1 MADVKKGDTVVI
13 AGTRKG
19 LFIFHSPD
27 RRKWKARGPFHEGHE
42 IRHAMLDPSDGKTV
56 YAGITSYHWGTRV
69 LRTADFGT
77 RWKKGK
83 ESPRFSKKSGLSV
96 AAIWQLR
103 TDDEGT
109 LFAGVEPAAL
119 FRSGDKGESWQS
131 VEGLNARPGRKDWQP
146 GNGGLCA
153 HTVLPYPGNPDKM
166 VVGISSVG
174 ILGTK
179 DGGESWKVLNGG
191 IHGVFEPDKVM
202 KDGEIGT
209 CPHKIARDATDPRI
223 LYQQNHAGVYSRVE
237 GADRWVAAETGLPR
251 TKVEKGRRWT
261 FGFPVVAH
269 PTKKGWAYLVPLES
283 DWNRVAVGGA
293 LAVFRTKD
301 GGKKWQRL
309 SKGLPQKDAYFTVLR
324 DGARADTNDPAGIY
338 VGTTT
343 GQVYFSRDDG
353 DSWGPLADHLPPVH
367 SIEAGVVGGP
377 N

>member
-131 VEGLNARPGRKDWQP
+131 VEGLNARAERKDWQP
-146 GNGGLCA
+146 GNGGLCM

>member
-153 HTVLPYPGNPDKM
+153 AGY
-166 VVGISSVG
+166 
-174 ILGTK
+174 
-179 DGGESWKVLNGG
+179 ESYL
-191 IHGVFEPDKVM
+191 
-202 KDGEIGT
+202 
-209 CPHKIARDATDPRI
+209 A
-223 LYQQNHAGVYSRVE
+223 Q
-237 GADRWVAAETGLPR
+237 
-251 TKVEKGRRWT
+251 EK
-261 FGFPVVAH
+261 
-269 PTKKGWAYLVPLES
+269 LL
-283 DWNRVAVGGA
+283 
-293 LAVFRTKD
+293 
-301 GGKKWQRL
+301 
-309 SKGLPQKDAYFTVLR
+309 
-324 DGARADTNDPAGIY
+324 
-338 VGTTT
+338 
-343 GQVYFSRDDG
+343 
-353 DSWGPLADHLPPVH
+353 
-367 SIEAGVVGGP
+367 
-377 N
+377 